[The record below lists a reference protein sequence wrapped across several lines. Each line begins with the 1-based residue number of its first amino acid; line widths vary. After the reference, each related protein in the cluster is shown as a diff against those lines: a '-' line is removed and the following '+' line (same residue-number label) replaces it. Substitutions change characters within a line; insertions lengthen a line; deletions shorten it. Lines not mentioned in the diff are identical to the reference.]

1 MSGTGL
7 DLNRLNQYRNEILKA
22 EIASCLALW
31 DKINPDEEPN
41 KASISV
47 SCKDLDCWSSDISVI
62 DLEFCD
68 KNNSIKKFNLWNNF
82 LNNWRKWRKNKNKV
96 NYLLQ
101 IFFGIS
107 ENLNS
112 GIDKG
117 APPESIKVKPTS
129 QIWLANAF
137 GSFRQKIIYFEKTE
151 QEINNNIDEIKRITL
166 SALKSST
173 IFYNNL
179 KEIREKI
186 KELFGGLLSDDR
198 FPINDVSLWDQAY
211 MVSSMFKA
219 LLSNYV
225 LKGDFTQVPNT
236 QEIKWRILGIQYDK
250 LGLAEKGFKLASIKW
265 YREISEE
272 IDNKIKNLLE
282 VDYPI
287 GNEIYRDET
296 GIYFIVGENIGK
308 DNGEFAELDEDL
320 KEIENKIFKI
330 FRRVLCGE
338 AYPNIVLTKASR
350 GLMTLGYLLD
360 NAKENFSKNKTIRVK
375 NLNLIDPK
383 KGKAI
388 GICPLCKVRYIH
400 EKDKERNNSPT
411 ICETCDKRIHHK
423 QVEKWILDLWS
434 ETIWTTEIKDK
445 NDRIALI
452 SLKFELQDWLNGNIL
467 NTLVLQRD
475 IDFNE
480 DLLKIK
486 QIFIDIK
493 NNKDKK
499 VEDTILKKYTEKALY
514 NRQIKNDKIIES
526 FLLERS
532 IGHEWEDFI
541 KETLSNKSSVDFGNR
556 KIEWN
561 QLTDEDIEFLSHV
574 LLQFLIRK
582 NPSPARL
589 RRIWESTEEFFKKVK
604 EEVLDKNALEIPNW
618 RRKRIIFEVD
628 YSESIKMTGEELEG
642 NGLLFWAQPEK
653 DKSKIKIYLISSIED
668 FIEKYGTQE
677 IKEKIKNN
685 ERLDINQDS
694 FEDFKIELKRYSER
708 EDKGVENVI
717 LTLEKGHLKEIH
729 EYMPYASI
737 TDPTPVSWQII
748 IPAEYVPKF
757 IDFVMEKYDKE
768 FKYVYGKLPIH
779 IGIIIQDYKKPLYIG
794 LQALRKIK
802 RNVRD
807 INKLYIKDKSKDFCS
822 KQIKKLSLEYYEEKC
837 NSTEE
842 YYSLYWDNSDN
853 KDYLFYIKP
862 DNNWK
867 KWISTS
873 YRFCSNDKIT
883 IIPNTFD
890 FEFIDTNTRRNDIYY
905 DENNYKRALYLK
917 SNRPY
922 EIETYWE
929 KFKVFKELFKEKV
942 SSSKLQ
948 KLVYVFYDKLENYEQ
963 NYDYLLASSVVN
975 ILELQKNQEAQK
987 LIAKIFDL
995 EDGKDILQELSEKLN
1010 EEKIKLFLDMFEF
1023 WHTALKEV

>member
-1 MSGTGL
+1 M
-7 DLNRLNQYRNEILKA
+7 
-22 EIASCLALW
+22 
-31 DKINPDEEPN
+31 
-41 KASISV
+41 
-47 SCKDLDCWSSDISVI
+47 
-62 DLEFCD
+62 
-68 KNNSIKKFNLWNNF
+68 
-82 LNNWRKWRKNKNKV
+82 
-96 NYLLQ
+96 
-101 IFFGIS
+101 
-107 ENLNS
+107 
-112 GIDKG
+112 
-117 APPESIKVKPTS
+117 
-129 QIWLANAF
+129 
-137 GSFRQKIIYFEKTE
+137 
-151 QEINNNIDEIKRITL
+151 
-166 SALKSST
+166 
-173 IFYNNL
+173 
-179 KEIREKI
+179 EIR
-186 KELFGGLLSDDR
+186 
-198 FPINDVSLWDQAY
+198 V
-211 MVSSMFKA
+211 
-219 LLSNYV
+219 
-225 LKGDFTQVPNT
+225 
-236 QEIKWRILGIQYDK
+236 
-250 LGLAEKGFKLASIKW
+250 
-265 YREISEE
+265 
-272 IDNKIKNLLE
+272 
-282 VDYPI
+282 
-287 GNEIYRDET
+287 
-296 GIYFIVGENIGK
+296 
-308 DNGEFAELDEDL
+308 
-320 KEIENKIFKI
+320 
-330 FRRVLCGE
+330 
-338 AYPNIVLTKASR
+338 
-350 GLMTLGYLLD
+350 
-360 NAKENFSKNKTIRVK
+360 

-423 QVEKWILDLWS
+423 QVEKWIESLKSEKTSETAL

-452 SLKFELQDWLNGNIL
+452 SLKFELQDWLNGNML
-467 NTLVLQRD
+467 NTLSIRHMD
-475 IDFNE
+475 HKDFE
-480 DLLKIK
+480 YFKEKIK
-486 QIFIDIK
+486 SFIILLLSDIPIDITLQQ
-493 NNKDKK
+493 NKK
-499 VEDTILKKYTEKALY
+499 VELNDKNIKKEIKDIKDEISKDNKISSDKTLKDYIFNLLNILKEIRTNDWYKYELNQFAGKIQNIKKYYKEIGKKIGKSIFSSKLLDNFDNPFSKLAEEAY
-514 NRQIKNDKIIES
+514 GGSIGRGESFNDFIRQIFFGAIVGTKWEEWIKSTSLNSKIDWNEQRIKWKEFKDENDPALD
-526 FLLERS
+526 LLS
-532 IGHEWEDFI
+532 M
-541 KETLSNKSSVDFGNR
+541 L
-556 KIEWN
+556 
-561 QLTDEDIEFLSHV
+561 

-589 RRIWESTEEFFKKVK
+589 RRVWESTEEFFKKVK
-604 EEVLDKNALEIPNW
+604 KEVLDKNALEIPDW
-618 RRKRIIFEVD
+618 RRKRIVFEVD

-708 EDKGVENVI
+708 EDRGVENVI
-717 LTLEKGHLKEIH
+717 LTLEKRHLKEIH

-822 KQIKKLSLEYYEEKC
+822 KQRNKLALANCEEKC

-842 YYSLYWDNSDN
+842 YYSLYWHNSDN

-963 NYDYLLASSVVN
+963 NYNYLLASSVVN